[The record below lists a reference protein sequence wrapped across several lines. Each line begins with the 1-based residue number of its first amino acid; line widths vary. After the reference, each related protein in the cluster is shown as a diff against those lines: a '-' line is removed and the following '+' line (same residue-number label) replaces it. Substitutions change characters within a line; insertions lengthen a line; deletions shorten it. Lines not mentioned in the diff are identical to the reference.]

1 MEKCCCPL
9 NGIPETLKYG
19 LSLLNPEVFHRSPA
33 LECTHSRDPA
43 IRESSDWCNYITLF
57 FSDEKRKD
65 GQNIPRRKRGKVF
78 SSSCSC
84 EHRALC
90 VWPI

>member
-78 SSSCSC
+78 
-84 EHRALC
+84 
-90 VWPI
+90 

>member
-19 LSLLNPEVFHRSPA
+19 LSLLSPEVFHRLPA
-33 LECTHSRDPA
+33 LECTHSRGPA
-43 IRESSDWCNYITLF
+43 IWESSDWCSYILLF

-65 GQNIPRRKRGKVF
+65 G
-78 SSSCSC
+78 
-84 EHRALC
+84 
-90 VWPI
+90 

>member
-33 LECTHSRDPA
+33 LECTHSRGPA
-43 IRESSDWCNYITLF
+43 IR
-57 FSDEKRKD
+57 
-65 GQNIPRRKRGKVF
+65 
-78 SSSCSC
+78 
-84 EHRALC
+84 
-90 VWPI
+90 